1 MLPSLGF
8 VIPMDKRCNQSTG
21 CDDGCPP
28 MRDFEDTILLSNR
41 LQQLAS
47 MKQSSGFCSKG
58 INFLNIT
65 LGNPIWPFLVYLLNF
80 WGFVSLWTKKKRDS
94 KQTNKQTLELH
105 KFVKNNGP
113 SKVVATTQK
122 GHPFGSP
129 FRHTTPTLRSFR
141 NPAKRKPVGVC
152 LSTIMFQGIY
162 VITSQVVCCLGFQP
176 LAT

>member
-1 MLPSLGF
+1 MAIFGIFVKFLGLCFSL
-8 VIPMDKRCNQSTG
+8 D
-21 CDDGCPP
+21 
-28 MRDFEDTILLSNR
+28 
-41 LQQLAS
+41 
-47 MKQSSGFCSKG
+47 
-58 INFLNIT
+58 
-65 LGNPIWPFLVYLLNF
+65 
-80 WGFVSLWTKKKRDS
+80 KKKRDS
-94 KQTNKQTLELH
+94 KQTNKQTLELLH